1 MQIRNGTLTYSEYD
15 ASRPLINWP
24 SAPMLDQIDAYANQQ
39 EWIPEQPKKRKPRE
53 SNQDLRRDKC
63 KARYKAQ
70 FGTGLVSPNDLC
82 KAFKIQRQSVMLKLR
97 EYLALGYVREVE
109 NKLYEW
115 VEKA

>member
-1 MQIRNGTLTYSEYD
+1 MQIRNNTLTHGEYN
-15 ASRPLINWP
+15 ARRPLIHWP
-24 SAPMLDQIDAYANQQ
+24 SAPILYQIEAYANQK

-70 FGTGLVSPNDLC
+70 FGAGLVSPNDLC

-97 EYLALGYVREVE
+97 EYIELSYVREVE
-109 NKLYEW
+109 NKLYKW
-115 VEKA
+115 VEDA